1 MPLPRTPVP
10 AAQPPKSLSTS
21 ARGGRKSEAGITR
34 PGTPAS
40 DQDFSD
46 NKAFV
51 KATTHLGATEGG
63 TDSGGSNTGKES
75 HTEQAAAQHLLS
87 ASTSPP
93 ASALDEEEGGERSK
107 EPGPLQ
113 PGPEEA
119 STLSSPSQMTP
130 GQRSPGVA
138 RSLSQGGGGGKAKQR
153 KESDIQTKQ
162 KRPHPVQ
169 GFDLDSSSSDIDL
182 VPDMLY
188 IPDPE
193 YNREMLIQ
201 ARSLLLPGAIQA
213 VSQRLA
219 STINDKTYPF
229 PTISR
234 YFIAKARDLKVI
246 GADLLRHRQLIQQ
259 GDPPVF
265 YMMTIL
271 NFCLSFSPSLKQLK
285 PSTDLTNPKLNLN
298 LVTKTCS

>member
-1 MPLPRTPVP
+1 VGGIRT
-10 AAQPPKSLSTS
+10 
-21 ARGGRKSEAGITR
+21 
-34 PGTPAS
+34 
-40 DQDFSD
+40 D
-46 NKAFV
+46 
-51 KATTHLGATEGG
+51 GG
-63 TDSGGSNTGKES
+63 TDSGSSNTGKES

-87 ASTSPP
+87 ASTSQP
-93 ASALDEEEGGERSK
+93 ALALDKEEEGERSK
-107 EPGPLQ
+107 EPSPLQ
-113 PGPEEA
+113 PGPEDA

-153 KESDIQTKQ
+153 KESDIGTKQ

-169 GFDLDSSSSDIDL
+169 GLDLDSSSSDIDL
-182 VPDMLY
+182 VPDMFY

-201 ARSLLLPGAIQA
+201 ATSLLLPGAIQA

-219 STINDKTYPF
+219 STINDKMYPF

-246 GADLLRHRQLIQQ
+246 GVDLLRHRQLIQQ

-265 YMMTIL
+265 L
-271 NFCLSFSPSLKQLK
+271 HDDHL
-285 PSTDLTNPKLNLN
+285 
-298 LVTKTCS
+298 